1 MIDAE
6 KNGTGLRRDFGRNR
20 GSAKFTGGNTEFFL
34 ESLTEITGVAKSE
47 FLGYDSQGTV
57 AFFKQSSGGIQPL
70 VEQILM
76 KRKSRTAP
84 ENP

>member
-1 MIDAE
+1 MIDGE
-6 KNGTGLRRDFGRNR
+6 KTGTGLHRDFGRNR

-34 ESLTEITGVAKSE
+34 ESLAEITGVAKSE
-47 FLGYDSQGTV
+47 FLGYDGQGTV

-70 VEQILM
+70 IEQILM
-76 KRKSRTAP
+76 KRNSRTAP